1 MMNCTI
7 AIVDRDG
14 IEGREDSEM
23 MGRTL
28 EEVDG

>member
-1 MMNCTI
+1 MINCTI

-14 IEGREDSEM
+14 IEGREDNEIM
-23 MGRTL
+23 RRIL